1 MTDVVLLVALVILGI
16 AAAIFLLMILAL
28 FIRTGIDAVGV
39 DGTVS
44 VEARYG
50 IVRIPIWPP
59 PQKKGKTPKTEKTAQ
74 KQATKKKRQKY
85 KYSLNKEELDIGQLI
100 CLALTL
106 LSELSD
112 TLRISRLHVRVVI
125 GTEDAAQTGL
135 LLGASA
141 AITGMTVPFLE
152 NTFEMKDYH
161 IDIDADFEAAK
172 TNWASTVF
180 CSLRPISLV
189 FLLLRHRR
197 ELFCLYKRLI
207 KKEEAIANE

>member
-1 MTDVVLLVALVILGI
+1 M
-16 AAAIFLLMILAL
+16 
-28 FIRTGIDAVGV
+28 

-50 IVRIPIWPP
+50 LVRIPVWPP
-59 PQKKGKTPKTEKTAQ
+59 PRKKSKPPKNTEEMVQRQTA
-74 KQATKKKRQKY
+74 KKEKRKY
-85 KYSLNKEELDIGQLI
+85 KYSLNQQELDVGELV

-106 LSELSD
+106 LGELAD

-125 GTEDAAQTGL
+125 GTDDAAKTGL
-135 LLGASA
+135 LLGTSA
-141 AITGMTVPFLE
+141 AMTGMVVPFLE

-172 TNWASTVF
+172 TKWAFTVF
-180 CSLRPISLV
+180 CSLRPISLL

-207 KKEEAIANE
+207 KKEEAIVNE